1 MKEAHQMEYNSAKEH
16 LVIPEYGRNVQSM
29 IAYAKTIENDEERQA
44 FVEGLVDLMNQM
56 LPQAKNVL
64 EYKERLW
71 KHVFRIANYELNVV
85 PPNGEIPTPKEKELR
100 PERMTYPSSDKRF
113 KHYGTNVQSLIQ
125 KAIGMEDGDM
135 KAEFVNIIASYMKL
149 AFKTWNP
156 DHYVND
162 EMIKQDI
169 KDLSDQKLSMPD
181 DAPIDFL
188 INSQKKRSPHQNT
201 TTHKRGSHRNN
212 KGRSNNNNKY
222 SNRKRR

>member
-29 IAYAKTIENDEERQA
+29 IGYAKTIEDKEERQA

-64 EYKERLW
+64 EYKARLW
-71 KHVFRIANYELNVV
+71 KHVFRIADYDLDVM
-85 PPNGEIPTPKEKELR
+85 PPSGEIPTPKEKELR
-100 PERMTYPSSDKRF
+100 PERIPYPKSDKRF

-125 KAIGMEDGDM
+125 KAIGMEDGEM
-135 KAEFVNIIASYMKL
+135 KTEFINIIASYMKL

-162 EMIKQDI
+162 EMIKQDL
-169 KDLSDQKLSMPD
+169 KDLSENKLSMPD

-201 TTHKRGSHRNN
+201 SSHKRSHRNN
-212 KGRSNNNNKY
+212 KGRNNNNNYK
-222 SNRKRR
+222 RKRR